1 MHVHSAHH
9 LDTFAAPQPF
19 LSIELVSR
27 SSRSSVHVCRF
38 SDMLQSRAYC
48 LKTLRADGRYLEHQR
63 SLLARLVAGSRKA
76 ASEERGAGSVASRRA
91 ANGET
96 ASGDTEERGV
106 TAFGARF
113 AATGVLRDSRLRPS
127 HGKWLYLVSAW
138 AEGAPLSRIIT
149 QRARERRPLLLA
161 DSLSLLLA
169 VATDLHDLERCGGS
183 GAVLIHQD
191 LKPSNI
197 IVSPS
202 PVERATVID
211 LDTAFFLG
219 EPTDAVPCGSY
230 GYTAPEGIMRRPG
243 SSATHDRT
251 SWRTSSGRQGS
262 TRGTPPPR
270 KYADQKER
278 SSRRRGG
285 KGYGQRPVSTSCA
298 TTPKENTSRFSFSHP
313 GVRMMPSGAV

>member
-9 LDTFAAPQPF
+9 LDTPAVPQPF

-76 ASEERGAGSVASRRA
+76 ASEERGAGAVASRRA

-127 HGKWLYLVSAW
+127 HGK
-138 AEGAPLSRIIT
+138 
-149 QRARERRPLLLA
+149 
-161 DSLSLLLA
+161 
-169 VATDLHDLERCGGS
+169 
-183 GAVLIHQD
+183 
-191 LKPSNI
+191 
-197 IVSPS
+197 
-202 PVERATVID
+202 
-211 LDTAFFLG
+211 
-219 EPTDAVPCGSY
+219 
-230 GYTAPEGIMRRPG
+230 
-243 SSATHDRT
+243 
-251 SWRTSSGRQGS
+251 
-262 TRGTPPPR
+262 
-270 KYADQKER
+270 
-278 SSRRRGG
+278 
-285 KGYGQRPVSTSCA
+285 
-298 TTPKENTSRFSFSHP
+298 
-313 GVRMMPSGAV
+313 